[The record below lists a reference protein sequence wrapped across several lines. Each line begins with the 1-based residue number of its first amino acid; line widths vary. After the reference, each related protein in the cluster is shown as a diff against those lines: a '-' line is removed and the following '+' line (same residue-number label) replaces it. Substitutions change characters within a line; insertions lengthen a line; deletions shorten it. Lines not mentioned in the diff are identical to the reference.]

1 MRREELYLRDICEA
15 SDSIARFIL
24 GLTPAEFRES
34 DLIGSAVVQKLAVIG
49 EAAARVSTDLRSR
62 HPEIPWPEIIA
73 FRNILVH
80 AYFGIDWGVVWLAA
94 VKQVPVLRGQVAAV
108 LDAEFD
114 SPSG

>member
-1 MRREELYLRDICEA
+1 
-15 SDSIARFIL
+15 
-24 GLTPAEFRES
+24 
-34 DLIGSAVVQKLAVIG
+34 VIG
-49 EAAARVSTDLRSR
+49 EAAARVSADLRSR

-94 VKQVPVLRGQVAAV
+94 AKQVPVLRRQVATV

-114 SPSG
+114 SPAG